1 MNFKSLLSKFVHVAV
16 IMITTNAASAQ
27 NYQLN
32 RAFTQSLHDPEN
44 EKKLANLGCSPIA
57 NSPQEVD
64 AQWHALVQQWT
75 TVIDKANIK
84 VE

>member
-1 MNFKSLLSKFVHVAV
+1 MGFS
-16 IMITTNAASAQ
+16 Q
-27 NYQLN
+27 
-32 RAFTQSLHDPEN
+32 
-44 EKKLANLGCSPIA
+44 IA

-64 AQWHALVQQWT
+64 AQWRALVQQWT